1 MFLRLIIFLSCLV
14 QLAPLRSNSALAE
27 ARKDSR
33 PNIIII
39 LTDDQDLH
47 MNSLDYLPYVKKHL
61 IDEGTYFKKHYC
73 TVAICCPSRVNLW
86 TGRAAHNTNVTDV
99 SMPYGGYPKIV
110 QEKILDNYLFTWLE
124 KAGYA
129 NYYVGKLFNQHTISN
144 YDSPFPKGFT
154 EHVSRTFILVSDS
167 RCSHGGRISY
177 STQGRISTII
187 AGFSG
192 IKFLPQI
199 TTGNIKPT

>member
-1 MFLRLIIFLSCLV
+1 MYWGFTVLLFILF
-14 QLAPLRSNSALAE
+14 APLRGHSVLTE
-27 ARKDSR
+27 ARKDAR
-33 PNIIII
+33 PNVIFI

-61 IDEGTYFKKHYC
+61 TGQGTYFKKHYC

-110 QEKILDNYLFTWLE
+110 QEGILDNYLFTWLE
-124 KAGYA
+124 EAGYA
-129 NYYVGKLFNQHTISN
+129 NYYVGKLFNQHTTTN

-154 EHVSRTFILVSDS
+154 EHVSGNNYISGRQVLIEKS
-167 RCSHGGRISY
+167 RISF
-177 STQGRISTII
+177 SIQAPTNTII

-192 IKFLPQI
+192 INFPLQI
-199 TTGNIKPT
+199 TKENTKPI